1 MKQRIIQSLYYY
13 YWLIRTWHLRKDFPK
28 YKIMSIEETID
39 IIVTHQ
45 KSISRLGDAD
55 FLLLLEERDVSYQI
69 LTPEIAQKLKEVL
82 ACRDSRFLIGLPDTI
97 NTQKK
102 LSRGAK
108 VHWKMFINN
117 HGKRLKVFF
126 DQNYH
131 YGNSNMTRVYIDYA
145 DKTKSFKIFEKL
157 KTIWQSK
164 EVVIIEG
171 EFTRLGVGNDLLDNA
186 KSIKRIIAPHKNAF
200 KKYTELKE
208 YLLRFPKE
216 NTLFL
221 FSLGPTATILCHE
234 LSQKDYWAVDIGN
247 IDLEYMWMK
256 MGATEK
262 ISVPGRYSVETE
274 AQKQTLELS
283 TEDQKKYLNSIIY
296 TIPS

>member
-1 MKQRIIQSLYYY
+1 
-13 YWLIRTWHLRKDFPK
+13 
-28 YKIMSIEETID
+28 MSIEETID
-39 IIVTHQ
+39 QIVIHK

-69 LTPEIAQKLKEVL
+69 LTPELAQKLKEVL
-82 ACRDSRFLIGLPDTI
+82 GCRDARFLIGLPDTI
-97 NTQKK
+97 NNQKK
-102 LSRGAK
+102 LSRGSK
-108 VHWKMFINN
+108 VHWKKFINTY
-117 HGKRLKVFF
+117 GKRLQLYF
-126 DQNYH
+126 DPNYH

-145 DKTKSFKIFEKL
+145 DKRQSVHIFEKL
-157 KTIWQSK
+157 KTIWQDK

-171 EFTRLGVGNDLLDNA
+171 EFTRLGVGNDLLDNS

-200 KKYTELKE
+200 QKYNELKD
-208 YLLRFPKE
+208 YLLTFPKE

-234 LSQKDYWAVDIGN
+234 LSQQDYWAVDIGN

-274 AQKQTLELS
+274 AQQQNLELS
-283 TEDQKKYLNSIIY
+283 LEAKKKYLESIIFK
-296 TIPS
+296 IN

>member
-1 MKQRIIQSLYYY
+1 MKQKIIQSLYYY
-13 YWLIRTWHLRKDFPK
+13 YWLIRTWHLRKDFPN
-28 YKIMSIEETID
+28 YRIMSIEETID
-39 IIVTHQ
+39 QIVTHQ

-97 NTQKK
+97 VSQRRCNRF
-102 LSRGAK
+102 SK
-108 VHWKMFINN
+108 VHWKKFINTY
-117 HGKRLKVFF
+117 GKKLQLYF

-131 YGNSNMTRVYIDYA
+131 YGNSNMTRVYIENRN
-145 DKTKSFKIFEKL
+145 KSNAFNIFEKL
-157 KTIWQSK
+157 KIIWQDK

-200 KKYTELKE
+200 QKYAELKE

-234 LSQKDYWAVDIGN
+234 LSLQDYWAVDIGN

-283 TEDQKKYLNSIIY
+283 SEDQEKYLNSIIY

>member
-39 IIVTHQ
+39 QIVTHQ

-102 LSRGAK
+102 LSRGSK

-117 HGKRLKVFF
+117 HGKRLKGFF

-145 DKTKSFKIFEKL
+145 DKTKSVKIFEKL

-234 LSQKDYWAVDIGN
+234 LSQQDYWAVDIGN

-283 TEDQKKYLNSIIY
+283 NEDQENYLNSIIY

>member
-1 MKQRIIQSLYYY
+1 MKQKIIQSLYYY

-28 YKIMSIEETID
+28 YRIMSIEDTID
-39 IIVTHQ
+39 QVVKHK

-55 FLLLLEERDVSYQI
+55 FLLLLEERDVSYQN

-82 ACRDSRFLIGLPDTI
+82 ACRDSRFLICLPDSI
-97 NTQKK
+97 NNQKK
-102 LSRGAK
+102 LNRTSK
-108 VHWKMFINN
+108 VHWKMFVNN
-117 HGKRLKVFF
+117 YGKKLQKIF
-126 DQNYH
+126 DQKYN
-131 YGNSNMTRVYIDYA
+131 YGNSNMTRIYIDYEN
-145 DKTKSFKIFEKL
+145 KKKSPQIFAQL
-157 KTIWQSK
+157 KTIWHNQN
-164 EVVIIEG
+164 VIIIEG
-171 EFTRLGVGNDLLDNA
+171 EFTRLGIGNDLLDNA
-186 KSIKRIIAPHKNAF
+186 KSVKRIIAPYKNAF
-200 KKYTELKE
+200 QRYNELKKI
-208 YLLRFPKE
+208 LLSYPKE

-234 LSQKDYWAVDIGN
+234 LMQQDYWAVDIGN

-283 TEDQKKYLNSIIY
+283 PEDQEKYLNSIIFR
-296 TIPS
+296 IE

>member
-1 MKQRIIQSLYYY
+1 MKQKIIQSLYYY
-13 YWLIRTWHLRKDFPK
+13 YWLIRTWHLRKDFPN
-28 YKIMSIEETID
+28 YRIMSIEETID
-39 IIVTHQ
+39 QIVTHQ

-102 LSRGAK
+102 LSRGSK

-117 HGKRLKVFF
+117 HGKRLKGFF

-145 DKTKSFKIFEKL
+145 DKTKSVKIFEKL

-234 LSQKDYWAVDIGN
+234 LSQQDYWAVDIGN

-283 TEDQKKYLNSIIY
+283 NEDQENYLNSIIY

>member
-145 DKTKSFKIFEKL
+145 DKTKSVKIFEKL

-234 LSQKDYWAVDIGN
+234 LSQQDYWAVDIGN

-283 TEDQKKYLNSIIY
+283 NEDQENYLNSIIY

>member
-1 MKQRIIQSLYYY
+1 MKQKIIQTLYYY

-28 YKIMSIEETID
+28 YNIMSIEDTID
-39 IIVTHQ
+39 QIVLHQ

-69 LTPEIAQKLKEVL
+69 LTSEITQKLKEVL
-82 ACRDSRFLIGLPDTI
+82 ECSDARFLIGLPDTI
-97 NTQKK
+97 INQDKCN
-102 LSRGAK
+102 RIGK
-108 VHWKMFINN
+108 VHWKKFINTY
-117 HGKRLKVFF
+117 GKKLQLYF
-126 DQNYH
+126 DQNYY
-131 YGNSNMTRVYIDYA
+131 YGNSNMTRVYIEYQ
-145 DKTKSFKIFEKL
+145 DKSKSHRIFEKL
-157 KTIWQSK
+157 KTIWHDK

-171 EFTRLGVGNDLLDNA
+171 EFTRLGIGNDLLDNA
-186 KSIKRIIAPHKNAF
+186 KSIKRVIAPHKNAF
-200 KKYTELKE
+200 NKYTELKE
-208 YLLRFPKE
+208 YLLTFPKE